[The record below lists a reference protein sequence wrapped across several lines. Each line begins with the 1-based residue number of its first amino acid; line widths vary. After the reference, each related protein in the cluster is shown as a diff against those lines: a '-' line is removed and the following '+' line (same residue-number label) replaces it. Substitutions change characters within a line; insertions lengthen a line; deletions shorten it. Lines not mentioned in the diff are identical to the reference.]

1 MTYWPVSHILVY
13 VIDIDHIS
21 TNHEETTMK
30 KTTTK
35 PAAKIANIKRLAA
48 LVKTGLKAAGNEEA
62 ALAALHGEFI
72 KPLQNAA
79 GFIDDAHKAA
89 FKAISKA
96 VKVYVTDWYLSA
108 PRVVQ
113 GVAYDVDALR
123 AMYATGTG
131 EAYRAAD
138 KMIGVKAWRYMNAH
152 VTRKAKPDTGAAG
165 KTAQIAMA
173 RSKAAKGKAKAAKP
187 APELSAPQLLEQL
200 LAALRK
206 LSPQSRIVQAT
217 EARNQLVG
225 LINEARSAIDSIPR
239 KAAKAKARKAKPATI
254 EAPAAVQ

>member
-1 MTYWPVSHILVY
+1 MT
-13 VIDIDHIS
+13 
-21 TNHEETTMK
+21 TNHEETTMTKLSK
-30 KTTTK
+30 KTTTAK
-35 PAAKIANIKRLAA
+35 AAKQAAKIEKIA
-48 LVKTGLKAAGNEEA
+48 LLRKLVQKGLKAAGNEEA
-62 ALAALHGEFI
+62 ALAELHKEFI
-72 KPLQNAA
+72 KPLQNAQ
-79 GFIDDAHKAA
+79 GFIDDTHKAA
-89 FKAISKA
+89 FKAVCKA

-138 KMIGVKAWRYMNAH
+138 KTIGVKAWRYTNAH
-152 VTRKAKPDTGAAG
+152 LPRKGKAATGAAG
-165 KTAQIAMA
+165 KTLQTAIA
-173 RSKAAKGKAKAAKP
+173 RSKAAKGKGKAKAAKP

-225 LINEARSAIDSIPR
+225 LIDEARSVIDMQPR
-239 KAAKAKARKAKPATI
+239 KPAKVKPRKVAKPATV

>member
-1 MTYWPVSHILVY
+1 

-62 ALAALHGEFI
+62 ALAKLHSEFI

-138 KMIGVKAWRYMNAH
+138 KTIGVKAWRYVNAH

-165 KTAQIAMA
+165 KTAQIAMT
-173 RSKAAKGKAKAAKP
+173 RSKAAKGKGKAKAAKP

-206 LSPQSRIVQAT
+206 LTPQSRIVQAT
-217 EARNQLVG
+217 EARNQLAG
-225 LINEARSAIDSIPR
+225 LVNEARSAIDSIPR
-239 KAAKAKARKAKPATI
+239 KAAKAKPRKAKAATI

>member
-1 MTYWPVSHILVY
+1 
-13 VIDIDHIS
+13 
-21 TNHEETTMK
+21 MK
-30 KTTTK
+30 SKANK
-35 PAAKIANIKRLAA
+35 AATIQNIKRLAA
-48 LVKTGLKAAGNEEA
+48 LVSKGLKAAGNEEA
-62 ALAALHGEFI
+62 ALTALHAEFI
-72 KPLQNAA
+72 KPLQDAN
-79 GFIDDAHKAA
+79 GFIAEPHKAA

-113 GVAYDVDALR
+113 GVTYDIPSLR

-131 EAYRAAD
+131 EIYRAAD
-138 KMIGVKAWRYMNAH
+138 KMIGVKVWRYVNAY
-152 VTRKAKPDTGAAG
+152 VKRKPATGAAG
-165 KTAQIAMA
+165 KTAQLAMK
-173 RSKAAKGKAKAAKP
+173 RSKAAKGKGKAAKP

-200 LAALRK
+200 MAALRK

-225 LINEARSAIDSIPR
+225 LIDEARSEIDHQPRKIAKTIKPR
-239 KAAKAKARKAKPATI
+239 KAVAV

>member
-1 MTYWPVSHILVY
+1 
-13 VIDIDHIS
+13 
-21 TNHEETTMK
+21 MK
-30 KTTTK
+30 SKASK
-35 PAAKIANIKRLAA
+35 AATIQNVKRLTA
-48 LVKTGLKAAGNEEA
+48 LVKTGLKAGANEEA
-62 ALAALHGEFI
+62 ALTALHAEYI
-72 KPLQNAA
+72 KPLQDAQ
-79 GFIDDAHKAA
+79 GFIGEPHKAA

-96 VKVYVTDWYLSA
+96 VKVIVTDWYLSA

-113 GVAYDVDALR
+113 GVAYDVPALK

-138 KMIGVKAWRYMNAH
+138 KTIGVKAWRYVNTH
-152 VTRKAKPDTGAAG
+152 VKRKPATGAAG
-165 KTAQIAMA
+165 KTAQVAMK
-173 RSKAAKGKAKAAKP
+173 RSKAAKGKGKAAKA

-200 LAALRK
+200 VAALRK

-225 LINEARSAIDSIPR
+225 LIDEARSEIDHQPRKPAKVIKPR
-239 KAAKAKARKAKPATI
+239 KAVAV